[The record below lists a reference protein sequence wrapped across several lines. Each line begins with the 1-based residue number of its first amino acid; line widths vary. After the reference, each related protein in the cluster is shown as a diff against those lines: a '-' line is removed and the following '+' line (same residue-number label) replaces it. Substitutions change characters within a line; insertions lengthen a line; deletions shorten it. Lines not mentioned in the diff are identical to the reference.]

1 MCGGWICQGSLLFF
15 LLEMGWSMFDVLP
28 YGPVYFSSLLFSR
41 HWDGDGLRKP
51 VDLFHAVK
59 KLLDEPKTASILR
72 SGLFP
77 VFGGAVGRS
86 GRSVGRGCCG

>member
-1 MCGGWICQGSLLFF
+1 MGSL
-15 LLEMGWSMFDVLP
+15 MFHVLP
-28 YGPVYFSSLLFSR
+28 YGPVYFSSLLFSCHR
-41 HWDGDGLRKP
+41 DGDGLWKP

-59 KLLDEPKTASILR
+59 KLLDEPKTTSILR

-86 GRSVGRGCCG
+86 VRSLGGG